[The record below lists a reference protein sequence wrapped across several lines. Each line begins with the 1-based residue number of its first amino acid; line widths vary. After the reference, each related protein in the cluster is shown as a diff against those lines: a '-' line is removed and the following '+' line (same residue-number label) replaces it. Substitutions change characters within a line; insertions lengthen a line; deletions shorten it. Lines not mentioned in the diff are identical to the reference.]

1 MVSIGIKDPLTQDCD
16 DEVLH
21 KFCESIKFKKGMI
34 ERVDNSTLT
43 NTRKYYLPHHP
54 VLTPSKATTKVRIV
68 YDGSANMQSAS
79 RLSTPWSYNLT

>member
-1 MVSIGIKDPLTQDCD
+1 MEVKRVKSLVNRFQLDPELLQKYIVILRHQL
-16 DEVLH
+16 E
-21 KFCESIKFKKGMI
+21 KGMI

-68 YDGSANMQSAS
+68 YDGSAKM
-79 RLSTPWSYNLT
+79 